1 MINKVI
7 YIGYQPLTVKIRE
20 DFYMKNL
27 LNEDFEVEYW
37 DLTDIYFK
45 NILKDELDEKF
56 IIKIMSFK
64 QLKNYLSKQN
74 IENTLFI
81 SNITF
86 EYRVLKLYRL
96 LSKYNCRTSFF
107 ARGSTPSFSED
118 KSMRNFF
125 KTIKKIFQ
133 IKLLLLYLGNKYSE
147 LLKKFGI
154 VKKYE
159 VVFQAGDA
167 GIYSIGYGSQLESA
181 KSNIVNV
188 NSFDFDKFKEKEN
201 SLRVINNK
209 YCVYLDEY
217 LPYHPDF
224 KMFKIKT
231 VDPSNFYKKLNNYF
245 DLIEKKYDVEI
256 LIAAHPKA
264 NKYKEINPFNNRKI
278 FFNSSAELTK
288 HSEFVIMH
296 CSTSVSFAVLNN
308 KPIISLTSDHLKSV
322 MPNYDCIIKK
332 FSDSLDTYLVN
343 IDNVKNEENFVN
355 DINNVKYNDYK
366 YKYLTSKDSENSL
379 SKEIFLN
386 VLSKL

>member
-1 MINKVI
+1 MIKKVV
-7 YIGYQPLTVKIRE
+7 YIGYQPLTVKIKE
-20 DFYMKNL
+20 DFYMENL
-27 LNEDFEVEYW
+27 RNEDFEVEYW

-45 NILKDELDEKF
+45 NILKDELGEKF
-56 IIKIMSFK
+56 IIKVNSFK
-64 QLKNYLSKQN
+64 QLKNCLSKQN
-74 IENTLFI
+74 IESTLFI

-107 ARGSTPSFSED
+107 ARGSIPSFSED
-118 KSMRNFF
+118 ESMRNLF

-133 IKLLLLYLGNKYSE
+133 VKLALCYLGNKYSE
-147 LLKKFGI
+147 LLKKFGV

-167 GIYSIGYGSQLESA
+167 GIYSIGYGSQIESA
-181 KSNIVNV
+181 KSYIVNV
-188 NSFDFDKFKEKEN
+188 NSFDFDKFKENEN
-201 SLRVINNK
+201 AFRVIDNK

-224 KMFKIKT
+224 EMFNIKT
-231 VDPSNFYKKLNNYF
+231 VDPSNFYEKLNNYF
-245 DLIEKKYDVEI
+245 DLIEKKYNVEI

-264 NKYKEINPFNNRKI
+264 EKYKKINPFNNRKI
-278 FFNSSAELTK
+278 FFNRSAQLTK

-308 KPIISLTSDHLKSV
+308 KPIISLTSDDLKFV
-322 MPNYDCIIKK
+322 MPNYDGIIKR
-332 FSDSLDTYLVN
+332 FSDSLDTCLIN

-355 DINNVKYNDYK
+355 DINSVKYDAYK
-366 YKYLTSKDSENSL
+366 YKYLTSKDSENRL
-379 SKEIFLN
+379 STEIFVN
-386 VLSKL
+386 ILSKL